1 VGIDLAEVASG
12 VDRAVSFYLRHLQS
26 VAFNLFQASAYNGL
40 GDWRAIQYAW
50 VSTLEEIRMKA
61 IVTGHTKG
69 LGAAIAAELI
79 ARGIPVLGLARSRA
93 AAAPPGLLTELEVD
107 LSDGAALAAFVAGG
121 ALGDWLADADT
132 TLLVNNA
139 GVVAPVGPLAEQDP
153 LAVLRAVTLNVAAPL
168 ALAAAVVRASRGQ
181 RRILHVSSGAGRNAY
196 PGWSVYCATKAA
208 LDRHAEAV
216 LQDGDAAVRCA
227 SLAPGVIDTGMQ
239 AEIRATPESR
249 FPMKERFVQLK
260 QEGALAKP
268 EECARKLVDYLLAPR
283 FGRDAVADLRD
294 A

>member
-1 VGIDLAEVASG
+1 
-12 VDRAVSFYLRHLQS
+12 
-26 VAFNLFQASAYNGL
+26 
-40 GDWRAIQYAW
+40 
-50 VSTLEEIRMKA
+50 MKA

-79 ARGIPVLGLARSRA
+79 KRGIPVLGLARSRA
-93 AAAPPGLLTELEVD
+93 AAASELLTEIEVD
-107 LSDGAALAAFVAGG
+107 LSDSDALAAFVEGDTLAGWLRDEG
-121 ALGDWLADADT
+121 A

-139 GVVAPVGPLAEQDP
+139 GVVAPVGPLAAQDP
-153 LAVLRAVTLNVAAPL
+153 IAALRAVTLNVAAPL
-168 ALAAAVVRASRGQ
+168 ALAAAVVRASRGE

-208 LDRHAEAV
+208 LDRHAESV
-216 LQDGDAAVRCA
+216 LQDGDPLVRCC

-239 AEIRATPESR
+239 AEIRATPESN

-260 QEGALAKP
+260 EEGGLAAP
-268 EECARKLVDYLLAPR
+268 EDCARKLVTFLLTED
-283 FGRDAVADLRD
+283 FGSEPVADLRS

>member
-1 VGIDLAEVASG
+1 
-12 VDRAVSFYLRHLQS
+12 
-26 VAFNLFQASAYNGL
+26 
-40 GDWRAIQYAW
+40 
-50 VSTLEEIRMKA
+50 MKA

-79 ARGIPVLGLARSRA
+79 KRGIPVLGLARGRA
-93 AAAPPGLLTELEVD
+93 AAVSDLLTEIEVD
-107 LSDGAALAAFVAGG
+107 LSDSAALAAFVEGDTLAGWLRDEG
-121 ALGDWLADADT
+121 A

-139 GVVAPVGPLAEQDP
+139 GVVAPVGPLAAQDP
-153 LAVLRAVTLNVAAPL
+153 LAALRAVTLNVAAPL
-168 ALAAAVVRASRGQ
+168 ALAAAVVRASRGE

-216 LQDGDAAVRCA
+216 LQDGDPTVRCC

-239 AEIRATPESR
+239 AQIRATPETH

-260 QEGALAKP
+260 QEGALAAP
-268 EECARKLVDYLLAPR
+268 ADCARKLVAYLLAPG
-283 FGRDAVADLRD
+283 FGSTPVDDLRS

>member
-1 VGIDLAEVASG
+1 
-12 VDRAVSFYLRHLQS
+12 
-26 VAFNLFQASAYNGL
+26 
-40 GDWRAIQYAW
+40 
-50 VSTLEEIRMKA
+50 MKA

-79 ARGIPVLGLARSRA
+79 ERGIPVLGLARSRSAGA
-93 AAAPPGLLTELEVD
+93 ASSLLTEIEVD
-107 LSDGAALAAFVAGG
+107 LSDAAAMSAFLAGDTLAGWLRDEGA
-121 ALGDWLADADT
+121 

-139 GVVAPVGPLAEQDP
+139 GVVAPVGPLAGQDP

-168 ALAAAVVRASRGQ
+168 ALAAAVVQASSGE

-216 LQDGDAAVRCA
+216 LQDGDPSVRCT

-260 QEGALAKP
+260 QEGALASP

-283 FGRDAVADLRD
+283 FGSTAVDDLRS